1 MTPFAWIHI
10 AGGLVALAAGPVA
23 LIAAKGGRV
32 HRRAGF
38 VFATAMLAMTGE
50 AAVAA
55 VAAGQTVNPLAAVF
69 TFYLV
74 ATGWAAVKRPLP
86 GRLERAA
93 LLAAIG
99 VAVAGTTLGL
109 LATYSPSTL
118 SDRTVPG
125 ATIYFAFGVL
135 GALGAALDANALARA
150 PLARPQRLARHLWR
164 MCTALAIAAGS
175 FFVGQADELPAAWQ
189 GSALLPLPMLG
200 VLAAMTFWLLRVRFA
215 RAVNRRARVAV
226 AVR

>member
-23 LIAAKGGRV
+23 LIATKGGLV
-32 HRRAGF
+32 HRRAGA
-38 VFATAMLAMTGE
+38 VFAIAMLVMTGE

-55 VAAGQTVNPLAAVF
+55 IAAGQTVNPLAAIF

-74 ATGWAAVKRPLP
+74 ATGWAAVKRPVP

-93 LLAAIG
+93 TLAAAG
-99 VAVAGTTLGL
+99 VAIAGLTLGL
-109 LATYSPSTL
+109 MAQRPAGL
-118 SDRTVPG
+118 SDQTVEG
-125 ATIYFAFGVL
+125 SAIYFAFAGLATLGVM
-135 GALGAALDANALARA
+135 LDVNAFRRT

-175 FFVGQADELPAAWQ
+175 FFMGQQDELPAAWQ
-189 GSALLPLPMLG
+189 GSALLPLPMLAT
-200 VLAAMTFWLLRVRFA
+200 LAAMTFWLLHTRFA
-215 RAVNRRARVAV
+215 WRRRRAAP
-226 AVR
+226 ALAH